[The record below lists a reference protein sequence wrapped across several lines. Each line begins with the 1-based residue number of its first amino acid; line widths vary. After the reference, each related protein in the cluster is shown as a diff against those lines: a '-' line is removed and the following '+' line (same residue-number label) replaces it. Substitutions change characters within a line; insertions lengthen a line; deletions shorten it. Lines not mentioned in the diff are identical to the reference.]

1 MCVVAVCLE
10 DRLTMRMVD
19 KMWTD
24 SPHMG
29 GVAWR
34 APVKG
39 VDHVF
44 WKKGLTLKEMQDAA
58 QSIPLP
64 AVYHFRKQTVGGE
77 CAQLNHP
84 FPVTRKVETLL
95 EGHTQGGVLFH
106 NGTLLNWEDRLLRAC
121 VDFKLSIPD
130 DELSDSRAIAFLTSV
145 YGKNYMNLLPDNQRG
160 VYFSP
165 TELIYFQ
172 GDPKIKG
179 GDAKWDKRGTIY
191 VSQTRWDT
199 AELFHRIC
207 SFGQCKEDALKDGRC
222 PKHPFVLN
230 GTTTPIGTSPKPSAK
245 VFISPFV
252 ETVVRIA
259 EAQRTAGLIG
269 SKDLRRIKTITE
281 KLVSN
286 QVLQAKQ
293 KPQQELIVLP
303 TD

>member
-1 MCVVAVCLE
+1 MCVISVCRE
-10 DRLTMRMVD
+10 DRLTPRMVD
-19 KMWTD
+19 KMWSD

-44 WKKGLTLKEMQDAA
+44 WKKGLTLKEMHDVA
-58 QSIPLP
+58 QSVPLP
-64 AVYHFRKQTVGGE
+64 AVFHFRKQTVGGE
-77 CAQLNHP
+77 CPELNHP

-106 NGTLLNWEDRLLRAC
+106 NGTLQNWEDRLLKAC

-130 DELSDSRAIAFLTSV
+130 DELSDSRAIAFLTSI

-199 AELFHRIC
+199 TETSFGRIC
-207 SFGQCKEDALKDGRC
+207 SFQQCKEPAMKDGRC
-222 PKHPFVLN
+222 RIHPFQGV
-230 GTTTPIGTSPKPSAK
+230 TTNLVAGVKTPAK

-252 ETVVRIA
+252 EAVVRAA
-259 EAQRTAGLIG
+259 ESQRTAGLIG
-269 SKDLRRIKTITE
+269 SKDLRRIKTLTE
-281 KLVSN
+281 KLVTN
-286 QVLQAKQ
+286 QAALDKLN
-293 KPQQELIVLP
+293 PSRPLVLP
-303 TD
+303 MD